1 MLILKYF
8 LILIFYVSV
17 VMANEKNSDVSKKL
31 LLLPDATYE
40 VTKRLPSLLLTSP
53 TDSRIDE
60 LAKEKKEL
68 FLVKIQN
75 VEQNLVVIVDPNS
88 SEGIFWW
95 KKSSRLVLTIDRW
108 TSLIKNETNLTESE
122 ISFFSKSDKFKF

>member
-1 MLILKYF
+1 
-8 LILIFYVSV
+8 
-17 VMANEKNSDVSKKL
+17 MANEKNSDVSKKL